1 MSGRTGRA
9 LFSFHCQIS
18 DSLEAAPETPS
29 RGLSR
34 KSFSKVFPEAR
45 RRGRRFVMTQNIIV
59 AVIIVLAALFL
70 INNYR
75 KKIKSK
81 TCSCCGGGSS
91 CCSSTNRAGAAKTP
105 VCHCSEKKQDGP
117 CA

>member
-9 LFSFHCQIS
+9 LFSFHCQIPY
-18 DSLEAAPETPS
+18 SLEAAPETPS

-81 TCSCCGGGSS
+81 TCSCCGSGSS
-91 CCSSTNRAGAAKTP
+91 CCSSSVHAASDKAP
-105 VCHCSEKKQDGP
+105 ACHCHDKQ
-117 CA
+117 